1 MCMDK
6 SDDFSQMR
14 FSQTIQDKFC
24 AAIFPQYFE
33 NKSFLPDGICNPC
46 RTVLGSQS
54 RPPQDRRK
62 IKYQIDYQ
70 KLAKHVKFL
79 TQNHLE
85 DGENGKL
92 YTSSLVQKSNKY
104 TNFHV
109 FITYIV

>member
-6 SDDFSQMR
+6 SDDKNNR
-14 FSQTIQDKFC
+14 FSQTYQDKFC

-54 RPPQDRRK
+54 RPPQNRRK

-92 YTSSLVQKSNKY
+92 YTSSLVQKSKKY

-109 FITYIV
+109 FITNIL